1 VFVPIRPAVP
11 KTRATASR
19 SWWARIAVAAALIFE
34 IALAATLVTTQRH
47 NPASHSS
54 SKPATSPVDHLTVG
68 DGRTVRLI
76 SLGGERTDR
85 LLTRVAA
92 DIVGSVAVVEQ
103 FWGTDWDHEIV
114 IIATDSES
122 QFVAQAGLDPAREWG
137 DIAAVSVADDVD
149 LVEHRAVGQ
158 RIVLAPGASMM
169 SDSALQIV
177 MTHELFH
184 FAARADTALDAPRWL
199 LEGVADY
206 LARPAAPIPREAAA
220 AIKGLPTDAD
230 LDVPGPDRS
239 LGYDRAW
246 WFARF
251 VADSYGADAL
261 RQLYREACGPG
272 HVEFGAAVQ
281 SVLGIDTENLRV
293 AWIRWLSR

>member
-1 VFVPIRPAVP
+1 VVS
-11 KTRATASR
+11 ATLT
-19 SWWARIAVAAALIFE
+19 VE
-34 IALAATLVTTQRH
+34 IALAGGFLAIRAPGSAAPISRPAPSSADQLV
-47 NPASHSS
+47 
-54 SKPATSPVDHLTVG
+54 VG

-76 SLGGERTDR
+76 SLGAERTDR
-85 LLTRVAA
+85 LLSRIAA
-92 DIVGSVAVVEQ
+92 DIAGAVVAVEK

-114 IIATDSES
+114 IIATESEP
-122 QFVAQAGLDPAREWG
+122 QFVAQAGLDPGREWG

-149 LVEHRAVGQ
+149 PSQHRAVGQ

-169 SDSALQIV
+169 SDPALRIV
-177 MTHELFH
+177 LTHELFH

-206 LARPAAPIPREAAA
+206 VARPATPIPPGAAVA
-220 AIKGLPTDAD
+220 GTGLPTDAD
-230 LDVPGPDRS
+230 LDAPGPNRT

-251 VADSYGADAL
+251 VADTYGVDSL
-261 RQLYREACGPG
+261 RQLYRKACGPG
-272 HVEFGAAVQ
+272 HLDFGAAVQ
-281 SVLGIDTENLRV
+281 SVLGIGAENLRV